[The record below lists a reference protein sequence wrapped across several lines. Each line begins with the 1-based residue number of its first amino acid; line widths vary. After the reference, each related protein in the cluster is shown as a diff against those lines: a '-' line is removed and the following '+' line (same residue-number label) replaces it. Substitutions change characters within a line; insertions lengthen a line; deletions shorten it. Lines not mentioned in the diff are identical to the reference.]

1 MEGTSSDLHLQ
12 VYTAD
17 LNKLAYASSCNLS
30 VSSFPWLQF
39 VCFFYS
45 LLHNVFVFCS
55 SLAVDCICMWG
66 LLIRVCFRTVT
77 QLITGRQCDHTPRW
91 HALCMNKINLSWCLR
106 SIENTSAL
114 LPRSLFSLSLPP
126 LRHLLFCCCKVGC
139 CDQANAA
146 VCQFQL
152 RPPLNCAEFSQG
164 RNRGGN
170 IPTVN
175 HLRFFIFFSA

>member
-1 MEGTSSDLHLQ
+1 
-12 VYTAD
+12 
-17 LNKLAYASSCNLS
+17 
-30 VSSFPWLQF
+30 
-39 VCFFYS
+39 
-45 LLHNVFVFCS
+45 
-55 SLAVDCICMWG
+55 MWG

-114 LPRSLFSLSLPP
+114 LPRSLFSPSLPP

-152 RPPLNCAEFSQG
+152 RPSLNCADSSQG

-175 HLRFFIFFSA
+175 HLRFFCLAFSFTSNFNLKHSEVHCRKVKVVRGFTLSYKRGFFLCRHITFSSQSYFFCPPKTFIETKL